1 VVECLEHEAG
11 ELGFRDF
18 PGLLTAKENRT
29 GSRQT
34 LLLKWLFVEH
44 NSDNSWANKSSS
56 IANSHHSGSVGTSVG
71 VSSLAWSSD
80 RLRFV
85 DCYA

>member
-1 VVECLEHEAG
+1 MAVECLEHEAG

-34 LLLKWLFVEH
+34 LLYKWL
-44 NSDNSWANKSSS
+44 
-56 IANSHHSGSVGTSVG
+56 SVG
-71 VSSLAWSSD
+71 A
-80 RLRFV
+80 RFREKRADLLV
-85 DCYA
+85 QRIEFRC